1 MNVFKRFRPGYELV
15 TEHFEWSVQVPF
27 LQTSDRNGKQIESLL
42 FACHEDPD
50 SRWRLRLTDQKT
62 KLSIHMWRCNSEG
75 QNVIIT
81 DPILVKISILGGDKK
96 KVLRQLTTTKPNSQM
111 LKVFFY
117 KDEVKLINSECRQDD
132 GSYYTFRCRILC
144 HVKMETIASADVP
157 SGLAMDCR
165 DGLITHMEKLF
176 DTMQMSDVIFNFGD
190 RQFPAHKL
198 ILAARSEVFAAMF
211 QDPAK
216 ENSTNQITI
225 EDVEP
230 EVFHELLRFVYTG
243 RVSLEKMESL
253 AAGLF
258 IAADKYLLDDLKL
271 ECEIYL
277 LHNMSPDNCA
287 VLLLHGELTNPT
299 EHLNEAA
306 KFFRHYPSQV
316 MATDGWKRMKKE
328 NPASLFNILEFVYR
342 YK

>member
-1 MNVFKRFRPGYELV
+1 MAEVFKRFRPGYELV
-15 TEHFEWSVQVPF
+15 KSNFEWDVQVPF
-27 LQTSDRNGKQIESLL
+27 LQTTQGNGGRIDSSL
-42 FACHEDPD
+42 FSPKETPD
-50 SRWRLRLTDQKT
+50 SKWNLGLSDEKT
-62 KLSIHMWRCNSEG
+62 KMSLRVWHYNSSG
-75 QNVIIT
+75 QNVNIA
-81 DPILVKISILGGDKK
+81 DPVLVKISIFNKKNMKVLQEISSFQPNSKVLPFKLIKEMVISKSDCQEENGSYTFACKILSHKK
-96 KVLRQLTTTKPNSQM
+96 KESSVSSTDPP
-111 LKVFFY
+111 
-117 KDEVKLINSECRQDD
+117 
-132 GSYYTFRCRILC
+132 G
-144 HVKMETIASADVP
+144 IAMNCSN
-157 SGLAMDCR
+157 
-165 DGLITHMEKLF
+165 GLITHLEKLF
-176 DTMQMSDVIFNFGD
+176 GGMHLSDIIFNIDG
-190 RQFPAHKL
+190 REFPAHKS

-211 QDPAK
+211 QHPTK
-216 ENSTNQITI
+216 ENLTNQITI